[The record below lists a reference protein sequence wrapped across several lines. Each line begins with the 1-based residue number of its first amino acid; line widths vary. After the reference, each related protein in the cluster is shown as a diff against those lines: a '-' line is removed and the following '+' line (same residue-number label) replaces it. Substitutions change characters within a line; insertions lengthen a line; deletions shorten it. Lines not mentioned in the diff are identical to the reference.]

1 LCLVKAQSKEHI
13 MTTDPYRI
21 TEAPQAPPPGSR
33 GGVVRPVL
41 WLLLVLSAA
50 GNIAT
55 SSTGVNVVVSS
66 AFGLVTL
73 GLGIALVLQH
83 YRNRRR

>member
-1 LCLVKAQSKEHI
+1 

-21 TEAPQAPPPGSR
+21 TEAPQAAPPGSR
-33 GGVVRPVL
+33 GGAVRPVL
-41 WLLLVLSAA
+41 WLLLVISAA

-55 SSTGVNVVVSS
+55 SSTGANVAVSS

-73 GLGIALVLQH
+73 GLGIALVAQH

>member
-1 LCLVKAQSKEHI
+1 

-21 TEAPQAPPPGSR
+21 TEASPAPPSPR

-41 WLLLVLSAA
+41 WLLLVISAA
-50 GNIAT
+50 GDIAT
-55 SSTGVNVVVSS
+55 SSTGVNAAVSS
-66 AFGLVTL
+66 AFGAVTL
-73 GLGIALVLQH
+73 GLGIALVVQH